1 MAAGSSAADRN
12 KTVNRQVCGR
22 QKKHRGWYRQL
33 DPPTAVC
40 KRQQKHRGRYRQLDP
55 STAVCNA
62 SKNIAAGANNLS
74 RRQHS
79 LILNPI
85 KNKAGKCY
93 YLGSGS
99 KCMVNGVFCMVPNF
113 VSRYRFFA
121 TWYRKRA
128 RRRSLLSSASKV
140 SSTDFLRSV
149 HKFRALDFFWLTQ
162 STKTVSS

>member
-79 LILNPI
+79 LVLNPN
-85 KNKAGKCY
+85 KKKAGKCY

-113 VSRYRFFA
+113 VSRYRFFCR
-121 TWYRKRA
+121 WYRK
-128 RRRSLLSSASKV
+128 V
-140 SSTDFLRSV
+140 SSSPASFIVSFKSELYR
-149 HKFRALDFFWLTQ
+149 FFGDP
-162 STKTVSS
+162 STNLELSTFFG